1 MIIRLFLKRL
11 DGNEY
16 KRYKINKRM
25 CFYRPYNNIYVIDG
39 NVFNEEKM
47 LKKLIKNLKTNVKQK

>member
-47 LKKLIKNLKTNVKQK
+47 LKKLIKNLKTN